1 MEGIEKIE
9 KVEKMK
15 KMENIWEKYMKIEII
30 GRGAYADVYRAKNI
44 NTGEYVAIKEI
55 QKIKIKDKKTILNEI
70 EIMKK
75 LKSENS
81 LLLIE
86 SIETSDSYF
95 LVSEFCYMTL
105 EEYIQKRNNPLSIEE
120 IKELLLD
127 LNKGLKEINNN
138 NIIHRDLKPSNIL
151 LSLNKSRIDKTCFKI
166 SDYGLSKLLDDN
178 DSISANG
185 TPVTMSPEVL
195 KREINLISSKSDI
208 WSLGIIIYYLYFK
221 EYPYNGGE
229 YNIIKQINEN
239 KKLKSTN
246 NKELDDLIQQML
258 NPNINK
264 RISWNDYFQH
274 SFFKNQSNNLSL
286 PLFNY
291 KCNIHSKDYY
301 AYCSKCKQNICKMC
315 LNEHNQHNIILFSKI
330 GLSQNEIKQFD
341 DMMKEIEI
349 NINKIIDIKNEI
361 NKFISDI
368 KLINDNCSIY
378 ENDNNNN
385 YKYYSIECLNIINE
399 KLKLKEIITLPK
411 IEKEDVEEKDDRSK
425 KGIKNINIEDLGK
438 WELR

>member
-1 MEGIEKIE
+1 MEKI
-9 KVEKMK
+9 KD
-15 KMENIWEKYMKIEII
+15 IWEKYMKIERI

-55 QKIKIKDKKTILNEI
+55 QKLKIENKTILNEI

-81 LLLIE
+81 LSLIE
-86 SIETSDSYF
+86 TIETSDSYF
-95 LVSEFCYMTL
+95 IVSEYCYMTL
-105 EEYIQKRNNPLSIEE
+105 EEYINKRNNPLSIEE

-127 LNKGLKEINNN
+127 LNNGLKEINDN

-151 LSLNKSRIDKTCFKI
+151 LSINKSRIDKTCFKI
-166 SDYGLSKLLDDN
+166 SDYGLSKLLDNN
-178 DSISANG
+178 DSISSNG

-195 KREINLISSKSDI
+195 KGQTNLISSKSDI
-208 WSLGIIIYYLYFK
+208 WSLGIIIYYLFFK
-221 EYPYNGGE
+221 EYPYNGKE
-229 YNIIKQINEN
+229 YNIIKQIEEN
-239 KKLKSTN
+239 KKIKSTN

-258 NPNINK
+258 NPNINE
-264 RISWNDYFQH
+264 RISWNNYFQH
-274 SFFKNQSNNLSL
+274 SFFNNYSNNNLNL
-286 PLFNY
+286 PLFNC

-301 AYCSKCKQNICKMC
+301 AYCSNCKQNICNMC
-315 LNEHNQHNIILFSKI
+315 LNEHNKHNIILFSKI

-378 ENDNNNN
+378 EKDNNNN
-385 YKYYSIECLNIINE
+385 YKYYSIKCLNIINE